1 MQAPMIPSSP
11 HVPITAIGSVARDRV
26 IRKFVEYWPVVEAVA
41 QMSKDPSTKVGA
53 IALDDKLNIVATG
66 RNGFPRGVEDTPE
79 RYADRDTKYRLVSH
93 AEQNLIAQAAYSG
106 RSLAGTTLLVSSL
119 YPCANCAKS
128 IIQAGVVRVISPRFD
143 GNERWIEESRWAR
156 LMFTEAGVE
165 CLYIEDLMRNLA
177 VAEKNDRQKSFRF
190 DDLVRG
196 DAAVLA

>member
-1 MQAPMIPSSP
+1 MQTPM
-11 HVPITAIGSVARDRV
+11 
-26 IRKFVEYWPVVEAVA
+26 IRKFVEYWSVVEAVA

-128 IIQAGVVRVISPRFD
+128 IIQAGIVRVISPRFD
-143 GNERWIEESRWAR
+143 GNERWIEEARWAR

-165 CLYIEDLMRNLA
+165 CLYIEDLLA
-177 VAEKNDRQKSFRF
+177 DFAVSEKNGPQKQLELRYFW
-190 DDLVRG
+190 DTEP
-196 DAAVLA
+196 AVLTE